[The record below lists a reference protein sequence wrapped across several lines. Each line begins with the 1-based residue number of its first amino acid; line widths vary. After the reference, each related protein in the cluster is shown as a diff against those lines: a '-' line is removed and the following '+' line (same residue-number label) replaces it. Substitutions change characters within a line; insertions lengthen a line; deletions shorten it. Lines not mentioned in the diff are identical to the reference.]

1 MFEKSFEKIKK
12 YSKYFC
18 IFLFIVLIIST
29 IIVRHYR
36 IKNLH
41 SKKKEIETFDNKY
54 NKNTNLQIPRL
65 GSDYASA
72 NYDKG
77 LPIIIMKNSKIYYKV
92 KLGVL
97 ENGTVSFE
105 ICKFIKKYI
114 YPIDVLIYNDYFEL
128 FNSLQNEQTDMVFVN
143 EDLLLKSIEKKDKYV
158 LNNLQLNKTQSNKI
172 ISKNNPV
179 LESNDDLF
187 NVISPTY
194 YEYMFFLTTKNNN
207 ISKME
212 DIEIPDSQTNES
224 KIIGVWKNSKYYFYI
239 LCKNKNIQYLEE
251 KNAKFQIIF
260 YDNLINLFDDFIN
273 QKTNGIFL
281 HCHPKNTFINQFMKI
296 DTVKKDLVII
306 DLYDNSKS
314 KINLSF
320 IDNMKNDIKW
330 LFKDLFNIKRIFE
343 EDTEK
348 KYLNTFKIR
357 SLLVTKGN
365 NAKQQLKNEVVY
377 EFIQNFI
384 KEYQSLNMFIKNW
397 NKENNLDNND
407 NDSFNI
413 DDIASTPYQL
423 SINKFMKEEL
433 IKMNKLEIKQI

>member
-1 MFEKSFEKIKK
+1 MFEKGFGKIKK
-12 YSKYFC
+12 YLKYFC

-29 IIVRHYR
+29 IIVRHIR
-36 IKNLH
+36 ILKIN

-54 NKNTNLQIPRL
+54 KKKNTNLQIPSL

-72 NYDKG
+72 NYDEG

-97 ENGTVSFE
+97 ENGTISFE
-105 ICKFIKKYI
+105 LCKFIKKYI
-114 YPIDVLIYNDYFEL
+114 YPIDVFIYNDYFEL
-128 FNSLQNEQTDMVFVN
+128 FNSLQNNQTDMVFVN
-143 EDLLLKSIEKKDKYV
+143 EDLLLKSIEKQDKYV
-158 LNNLQLNKTQSNKI
+158 LNNLKLDDVKLNKSVAE
-172 ISKNNPV
+172 NNG
-179 LESNDDLF
+179 DLF

-207 ISKME
+207 ISKIE
-212 DIEIPDSQTNES
+212 DIEIPDNQTNES

-239 LCKNKNIQYLEE
+239 LCKNKNIQYLEK

-273 QKTNGIFL
+273 QKTNGVFL

-296 DTVKKDLVII
+296 DTVKKDLVIV

-320 IDNMKNDIKW
+320 IDNMKHDIKW

-357 SLLVTKGN
+357 SLLITKGN

-397 NKENNLDNND
+397 NKENKLDNND
-407 NDSFNI
+407 YDSFNM

-423 SINKFMKEEL
+423 SINEFMKQEL
-433 IKMNKLEIKQI
+433 IKMNKLEIKKA

>member
-1 MFEKSFEKIKK
+1 M
-12 YSKYFC
+12 
-18 IFLFIVLIIST
+18 
-29 IIVRHYR
+29 
-36 IKNLH
+36 
-41 SKKKEIETFDNKY
+41 
-54 NKNTNLQIPRL
+54 
-65 GSDYASA
+65 
-72 NYDKG
+72 
-77 LPIIIMKNSKIYYKV
+77 
-92 KLGVL
+92 
-97 ENGTVSFE
+97 
-105 ICKFIKKYI
+105 
-114 YPIDVLIYNDYFEL
+114 
-128 FNSLQNEQTDMVFVN
+128 
-143 EDLLLKSIEKKDKYV
+143 
-158 LNNLQLNKTQSNKI
+158 
-172 ISKNNPV
+172 
-179 LESNDDLF
+179 
-187 NVISPTY
+187 
-194 YEYMFFLTTKNNN
+194 
-207 ISKME
+207 
-212 DIEIPDSQTNES
+212 
-224 KIIGVWKNSKYYFYI
+224 
-239 LCKNKNIQYLEE
+239 
-251 KNAKFQIIF
+251 
-260 YDNLINLFDDFIN
+260 
-273 QKTNGIFL
+273 
-281 HCHPKNTFINQFMKI
+281 NQFMKI

-343 EDTEK
+343 EDTDK